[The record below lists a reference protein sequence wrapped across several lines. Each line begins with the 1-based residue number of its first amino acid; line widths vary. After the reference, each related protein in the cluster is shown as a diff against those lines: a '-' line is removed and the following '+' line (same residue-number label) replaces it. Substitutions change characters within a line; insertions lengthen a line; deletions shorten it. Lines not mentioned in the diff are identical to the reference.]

1 LISGLKT
8 TRLYLVNDTPMNK
21 NYKCPTCPCKSQEE
35 PDEWLAGTHCDC
47 PCHLPKKHICDGG
60 DDYGVVDCLQCEK
73 EMIEHLKKSKKSSE
87 LNEKT
92 IKQFISSALDRQ
104 YTLGL
109 KDGLE
114 KAKSCVP
121 DESPNYARICQNRN
135 GLDYCGTCEQAWE
148 YCSCSARNTGNNR
161 CLQTTLSN
169 IDKLLSE
176 IK

>member
-109 KDGLE
+109 KEGLE
-114 KAKSCVP
+114 RAKSAVP
-121 DESPNYARICQNRN
+121 
-135 GLDYCGTCEQAWE
+135 LDNMRGKAQYGMGFDDC
-148 YCSCSARNTGNNR
+148 R
-161 CLQTTLSN
+161 QTTLSN